1 MVDADVRICRLSE
14 MPDAGS
20 VVAQITAIFFEA
32 SATRTF
38 ESAAARAAFRER
50 WLGRYLAHF
59 PDEAF
64 IACGADGRVAG
75 YLVGCLEDP
84 ARNEHFA
91 DISYFAD
98 FAGLTRRFPAHL
110 HVNLRPE
117 FRGRGIGAE
126 LIESFAA
133 HAAAAGAPGMHVV
146 TGEGMRNT
154 AFYRRCGFE
163 PVAWAEWNGRRL
175 AFLGRRLAQD

>member
-1 MVDADVRICRLSE
+1 MVDADVRICRLADV
-14 MPDAGS
+14 PDAGS
-20 VVAQITAIFFEA
+20 AVAQITAIFFEA
-32 SATRTF
+32 SATPTF
-38 ESAAARAAFRER
+38 ESAAARAAFGER

-59 PDEAF
+59 RDEAF

-84 ARNEHFA
+84 ARNKYFQ
-91 DISYFAD
+91 DIPYFAD
-98 FAGLTRRFPAHL
+98 FSGLTQRFPAHL

-126 LIESFAA
+126 LIEAFAA
-133 HAAAAGAPGMHVV
+133 HAAAAGAAGMHVV
-146 TGEGMRNT
+146 TGERMRNT

-163 PVAWAEWNGRRL
+163 HVAWAEWNGRRL

>member
-1 MVDADVRICRLSE
+1 MVAADVRVCRLLD

-38 ESAAARAAFRER
+38 ESEPARAAFRER

-59 PDEAF
+59 ADEAF
-64 IACGADGRVAG
+64 LARQADGRVAG

-84 ARNEHFA
+84 ARSEHFA

-98 FAGLTRRFPAHL
+98 FAALTPRFPAQV

-117 FRGRGIGAE
+117 LRGRGIGAE

-133 HAAAAGAPGMHVV
+133 HAAAAGAPGMHAV
-146 TGEGMRNT
+146 TGEGMRNVG
-154 AFYRRCGFE
+154 FYRRCGFE
-163 PVAWAEWNGRRL
+163 QVASTEWKGRRL
-175 AFLGRRLAQD
+175 AFLGRRLAKD